1 MKKYTCQKSNKI
13 TCHPGGFPDGH
24 TKTTKACHP
33 ELAAPLVAD
42 NLEAYKGGCS
52 KSISGSYQLDSSAT
66 DSQILNT
73 QNICIVI
80 CSNIFYD
87 KGVK

>member
-1 MKKYTCQKSNKI
+1 MPNLHTYAGRSVKNKNRNK
-13 TCHPGGFPDGH
+13 
-24 TKTTKACHP
+24 KTTTNNKQQSWAGMP
-33 ELAAPLVAD
+33 
-42 NLEAYKGGCS
+42 NLRTHQ
-52 KSISGSYQLDSSAT
+52 IDSSAT